1 MSPRKNPPHRILFL
15 RLFLLGMVILSGA
28 GISAAQIAPD
38 PLLEMLARSPS
49 ALMGD
54 KGMFSYLN
62 FRALEEAQKYVRPL
76 TWSTFSEGK
85 PDADWQTMM
94 MRVRAGGEFLTYAF
108 VLGPAMPTTV
118 GLDWFEIQQA
128 AEIGVPPMVGM
139 LFGGDFDPVKMDQ
152 SLKGRGF
159 EVTAREGITV
169 WHRFGDNKLSVKDR
183 EPGDPFGGNLGMA
196 ARIGYFP
203 LHIANGRSWAV
214 FDEFLGVYQDTEESM
229 LRHPSYG
236 LIAKALTDPE
246 VYSQPVIQ
254 LIILPQS
261 WLARLPNQQP
271 TGEGEEAP
279 PYLYA
284 GLVDRQEGDLQR
296 HELILVYQTEAEANT
311 AAPIIEDRLKEIS
324 GMVDAGTTVE
334 FLPPRIAVSENGMAV
349 LILSVR
355 YPWIKEL
362 TNGGKLQRQAGLL
375 FSSWVNMTY
384 RADFAPLM
392 R

>member
-1 MSPRKNPPHRILFL
+1 MSPRKNPLFRILFL
-15 RLFLLGMVILSGA
+15 RLFLLGMVILSGT

-38 PLLEMLARSPS
+38 PLLEILARSPS

-85 PDADWQTMM
+85 PDADWRTMM
-94 MRVRAGGEFLTYAF
+94 MRVRAGGEFLTYAA

-118 GLDWFEIQQA
+118 GFDWFDIQQA
-128 AEIGVPPMVGM
+128 AEIGTPPMVGM
-139 LFGGDFDPVKMDQ
+139 LFGGIFGPDAMDKA
-152 SLKGRGF
+152 LKSRGF
-159 EVTAREGITV
+159 EAQAREGITV
-169 WHRFGDNKLSVKDR
+169 WHRFEDNKLSVKDR
-183 EPGDPFGGNLGMA
+183 EPGDPFGGNLGIS

-214 FDEFLGVYQDTEESM
+214 FDAFLGVYQDTAESM

-236 LIAKALTDPE
+236 LIAKVLTDPE
-246 VYSQPVIQ
+246 VYAQPVIQ

-271 TGEGEEAP
+271 TGEGEKAP

-284 GLVDRQEGDLQR
+284 GLADRQEGDLQR
-296 HELILVYQTEAEANT
+296 HELILVYQTAAEANT

-324 GMVDAGTTVE
+324 GMVDAGVSIE
-334 FLPPRIAVSENGMAV
+334 FLPPRIAAGENGTAV

-355 YPWIKEL
+355 YPWVQEVSAGDPLK
-362 TNGGKLQRQAGLL
+362 RQPGLL
-375 FSSWVNMTY
+375 FSVWVNRVY
-384 RADFAPLM
+384 RAEFPPLM